1 MPNSLLDDLPQVPG
15 SESESST
22 ETSVVATGTS
32 VGSGTGVAVGKGTG
46 VAVGKGVGVA
56 VGTGVGVA
64 VGCSSC
70 NQGL

>member
-32 VGSGTGVAVGKGTG
+32 VGSALYHYYSVLKKKRVFYKP
-46 VAVGKGVGVA
+46 
-56 VGTGVGVA
+56 
-64 VGCSSC
+64 
-70 NQGL
+70 NILLDF